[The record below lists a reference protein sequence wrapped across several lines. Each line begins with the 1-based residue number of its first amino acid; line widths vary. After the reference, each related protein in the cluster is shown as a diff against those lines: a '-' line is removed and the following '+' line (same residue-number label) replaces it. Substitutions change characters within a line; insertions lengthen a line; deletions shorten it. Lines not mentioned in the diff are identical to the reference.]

1 MKWIEQLDFEV
12 KTYNRLKKAGISTT
26 DDLIEALYSREPKI
40 SAPDAK
46 KCEAALKDAGI
57 IKYMRGDHVTE
68 DDIEP
73 EPLTWDKL
81 HDYIGKLVVFDCST
95 ESHKWLKVNWIYDMQ
110 DGDEG
115 TVICSDGSRNYSYI
129 RRSTVDGG
137 YSRDPEYLKRHECLK
152 YAGRFFALKL
162 EEVKTVPETQVMSAD
177 YTKAVSLTKKIKA
190 NAAAAQES
198 LWEVCKG
205 LKEMHD
211 GKLYKELGYQNFE
224 EYSENE
230 VGFGRR
236 QAQKYLAIASIENG
250 NSSSHFEKIGVTKLA
265 LLAKLDEPQRE
276 EIQQNVDV
284 ESVTVKELKDQ
295 ITALQKDNKSLAED
309 RQREGLRADR
319 LAREAREKDN
329 QIESLVAD
337 NDEAKDTIKSL
348 EQQIEELEDRPV
360 EVAVQA
366 NDAEIDKLTAQFQE
380 ELAKRDKDTERRLNE
395 QLQRHKEELRKQRE
409 QLEKAAEEADVEVED
424 EIREKA
430 ELEMHIKFVTD
441 AMRKLAHWLFA
452 NDPVGENGYRHYA
465 AKKIEEVSKIIT
477 KEEE

>member
-26 DDLIEALYSREPKI
+26 DDLVEALYSREPKI

-57 IKYMRGDHVTE
+57 IKYMRGDYVTE
-68 DDIEP
+68 EDIEP
-73 EPLTWDKL
+73 EPLTWDEL
-81 HDYIGKLVVFDCST
+81 HDYIGKLVVYDCST
-95 ESHKWLKVNWIYDMQ
+95 ESHRWLGVIWLYDIQ
-110 DGDEG
+110 DDGEG
-115 TVICSDGSRNYSYI
+115 TAICSDGSRSYSYI
-129 RRSTVDGG
+129 RRSTVNGG
-137 YSRDPEYLKRHECLK
+137 FKRDPEYLKRHEHLK
-152 YAGRFFALKL
+152 NAGRMFALKSK
-162 EEVKTVPETQVMSAD
+162 EVKTVSETQVMSAD
-177 YTKAVSLTKKIKA
+177 YTKAVSLTRKIKA

-284 ESVTVKELKDQ
+284 ESVTVKELKEK